1 MAKIKF
7 GMMMTDARGKLGG
20 QVFSKNRSGAYV
32 RTKVTPVNPQTS
44 YQQNSRAIL
53 GNLSA
58 SWSGLTEEQRTRW
71 NNAVEEWK
79 KTDIFG
85 DLKTPTGK
93 NLFTGLNKNNV
104 QAGNPILLE
113 PPTKVDFPVVSITGA
128 NLGID
133 GGEIAGGDF
142 ETFGNTTGFK
152 MLVRATPVL
161 SQGTSFI
168 KNRLRVVGYFTGG
181 ENSTPDWY
189 EEYIA
194 RFGSAMQVGAN
205 VWVELRLV
213 ATTGQVSAPVIAK
226 ANVYDA
232 S

>member
-32 RTKVTPVNPQTS
+32 RTKVTPVNPQTA

-58 SWSGLTEEQRTRW
+58 SWSGLTENQRKRW
-71 NNAVEEWK
+71 NDAVEDWK

-113 PPTKVDFPVVSITGA
+113 PPAKVDFPVVEIIGAYLVIT
-128 NLGID
+128 
-133 GGEIAGGDF
+133 AGVITAGDF
-142 ETFGNTTGFK
+142 ETLGDSTGFK
-152 MLVRATPVL
+152 IQVSATPVL
-161 SQGTSFI
+161 TQGTSFI
-168 KNRLRVVGYFTGG
+168 KNRLRVVNYFAGG
-181 ENSTPDWY
+181 VNTAPDWY
-189 EEYIA
+189 QAYIA
-194 RFGSAMQVGAN
+194 RFGSAMQAGDN
-205 VWVELRLV
+205 VWFEMRLV
-213 ATTGQVSAPVIAK
+213 ATTGQVSAPQKIKVD
-226 ANVYDA
+226 V